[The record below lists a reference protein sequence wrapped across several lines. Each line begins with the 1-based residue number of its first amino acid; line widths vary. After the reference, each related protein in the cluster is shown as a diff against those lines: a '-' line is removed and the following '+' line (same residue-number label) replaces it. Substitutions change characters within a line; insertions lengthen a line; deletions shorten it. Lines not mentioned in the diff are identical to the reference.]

1 MTSRTR
7 APSTAPKLATEPPAR
22 ALAVEYQRLVELNQ
36 AKDRFLQTVSH
47 ELRTPLTSILSCTE
61 LLADART
68 GGLSGDQ
75 RELVDIV
82 GRSAGRLLRL
92 VNDLLE
98 LAGLEAGR
106 LALRRE
112 LVDLAD
118 LVATAARRR
127 RPVLAAAGLELQ
139 VEVEAGPPV
148 HADAERIGQL
158 LANLLSNAEKYTPH
172 GGRVAVAAR
181 ATGNGWEVSVTDTG
195 IGIPAADRRTVF
207 DAFARAANA
216 RAAGALGTGLGLA
229 VSRTIAEKH
238 GGVLVLRSE
247 EGVGTTV
254 TLRLPFA
261 YRPGPPGPPG
271 AAGPP
276 AAPGPPAAAVPAGPD
291 PADRSAPGP
300 AVP

>member
-1 MTSRTR
+1 MTSRTG
-7 APSTAPKLATEPPAR
+7 APSTAPKLAAKPPDR
-22 ALAVEYQRLVELNQ
+22 GALAVEYQRLVELNQ

-112 LVDLAD
+112 LIELTD
-118 LVATAARRR
+118 LVATVAQRRH
-127 RPVLAAAGLELQ
+127 PALLAAGLEFRLD
-139 VEVEAGPPV
+139 VEAGPPV
-148 HADAERIGQL
+148 YADAERIGQL
-158 LANLLSNAEKYTPH
+158 LDNLLSNAEKYTPA
-172 GGRVAVAAR
+172 GGRVTVAGR
-181 ATGNGWEVSVTDTG
+181 PTGDGWEVSVTDTG
-195 IGIPAADRRTVF
+195 IGIPAADHRTVF
-207 DAFARAANA
+207 DEFARAANA

-238 GGVLVLRSE
+238 GGTLVLRSE

-261 YRPGPPGPPG
+261 YRPGSP
-271 AAGPP
+271 APP
-276 AAPGPPAAAVPAGPD
+276 APPAPD
-291 PADRSAPGP
+291 PAGRPGP
-300 AVP
+300 GLAGR